1 VSSGERKRIE
11 AKPVACDTR
20 QGLCGRGCGTTR
32 VVLPDGKGAVER
44 YYLSS
49 DCFISFAWSLEGKFV
64 SFLSTFFANCF
75 FSLLVLGT

>member
-1 VSSGERKRIE
+1 MGVLIKRFKQKLSLVSVCL
-11 AKPVACDTR
+11 PVGSSMFANK
-20 QGLCGRGCGTTR
+20 LSHGRYHYS
-32 VVLPDGKGAVER
+32 VER